1 MFGRVQLSE
10 RNALRSAVVLFRE
23 IGVSVTEALAAA
35 VDPALTQNSSIA
47 ILLTLL
53 RDGPLRP
60 QQLLE
65 PAGLSSAG
73 LSGALARL
81 EGAGA
86 VVRDPDGVDDDHRG
100 VLVSLTPAGRRVALR
115 TVEVVDA
122 ACRAAAEG
130 IKSLTEVV
138 AALPAPVQQAAIV
151 EPGWQADVV
160 LTTARMGSLMGDA
173 LGFTAADGHE
183 VHAVDVGA
191 LCVVDEAGTCRP
203 GYLVERLGLTSGGVT
218 RVLDRL
224 ESVGLVRR
232 SYGVLEEDRRGVFVT
247 LTDAGVAAVT
257 DAMERFARHSE
268 LVAAS
273 ALLLGALSDQS
284 PR

>member
-60 QQLLE
+60 QRLLE

-122 ACRAAAEG
+122 VIEEGFAQLSGQVIVSRSRAVDLLLDVYTATSSPVVRDVVAELLDDIRHVNAVEAEVLRDRLLLVQVAAA
-130 IKSLTEVV
+130 
-138 AALPAPVQQAAIV
+138 V
-151 EPGWQADVV
+151 ED
-160 LTTARMGSLMGDA
+160 L
-173 LGFTAADGHE
+173 
-183 VHAVDVGA
+183 
-191 LCVVDEAGTCRP
+191 
-203 GYLVERLGLTSGGVT
+203 
-218 RVLDRL
+218 
-224 ESVGLVRR
+224 
-232 SYGVLEEDRRGVFVT
+232 
-247 LTDAGVAAVT
+247 
-257 DAMERFARHSE
+257 
-268 LVAAS
+268 
-273 ALLLGALSDQS
+273 
-284 PR
+284 